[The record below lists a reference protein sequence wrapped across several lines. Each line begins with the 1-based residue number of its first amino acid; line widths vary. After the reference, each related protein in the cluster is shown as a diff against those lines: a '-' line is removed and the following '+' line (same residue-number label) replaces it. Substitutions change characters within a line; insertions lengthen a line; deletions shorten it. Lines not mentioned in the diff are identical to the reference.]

1 MSARESVRVSARES
15 VRVSAPYSVLT
26 ALLAT
31 AILLPTTAATQSAPQ
46 STAQSTAQAPAIAP
60 LVSTEWLARELA
72 RPALVV
78 LQLGTADSFAAAHIP
93 GAIRLDFDR
102 VIVAPPVEGGLRME
116 LPESA
121 ALQSALRTLGVHEGT
136 RVVLVFEQSSAF
148 LRAGRAFFTLEWAG
162 LEGRVAVLDGGL
174 PAWRAEGRVVA
185 TGAGRTPVAGD
196 VVLAPQPVRVTSR
209 AEVIEYVREGGP
221 RLVDARIPEVF
232 SGERSGGM
240 AADGHIPSA
249 VNLPFSAVTT
259 ADGKLR
265 SRAELEEVVAASGVG
280 ADDTTVAYCNT
291 GFQASWLYLTLR
303 VLGREVSMYDGSF
316 DEWSRDAALPRGGAP
331 AARP

>member
-1 MSARESVRVSARES
+1 MALRAAVGS
-15 VRVSAPYSVLT
+15 L
-26 ALLAT
+26 ALLLALVP
-31 AILLPTTAATQSAPQ
+31 AQSA
-46 STAQSTAQAPAIAP
+46 AQAPAIAP
-60 LVSTEWLARELA
+60 LVSTEWLSRELA

-78 LQLGTADSFAAAHIP
+78 LQIGSEESFATAHIP
-93 GAIRLDFDR
+93 GAVRLDFDN

-116 LPESA
+116 LPEAS
-121 ALQSALRTLGVHEGT
+121 ALQTSLRALGVSNAT
-136 RVVLVFEQSSAF
+136 RVVLVFEQPAAF

-162 LEGRVAVLDGGL
+162 LEGHVAVLDGGL

-185 TGAGRTPVAGD
+185 TGVGRAPVAGN
-196 VVLAPQPVRVTSR
+196 VTLTPQSVLVASR
-209 AEVIEYVREGGP
+209 AEVIEYAREGGP

-249 VNLPFSAVTT
+249 INLPFSAVTT

-265 SRAELEEVVAASGVG
+265 SRAELETIVAASGVG

-303 VLGREVSMYDGSF
+303 VLGREVSLYDGSF
-316 DEWSRDAALPRGGAP
+316 DEWSRDAALPRGGA
-331 AARP
+331 ATARP

>member
-1 MSARESVRVSARES
+1 VIGGGAVRVRAQVSA
-15 VRVSAPYSVLT
+15 RVSAPYSVLT
-26 ALLAT
+26 AILAA

-72 RPALVV
+72 RPTLVV

-93 GAIRLDFDR
+93 GAIRLDFDQA
-102 VIVAPPVEGGLRME
+102 IVAPPLRME

-136 RVVLVFEQSSAF
+136 RVVLIFEQSSAF